1 MLIKEFVKKYVP
13 PQDTDNL
20 LKTALVTVLGW
31 IKLTNADGVTKTSL
45 SDMQVPEN
53 LVTLMAKVTEA
64 GFYDKLSA
72 QLNDVIGN
80 VLDKMNQVESGNIDL
95 SGLITE
101 TTNVAK

>member
-13 PQDTDNL
+13 PQDSDNL
-20 LKTALVTVLGW
+20 LKTGLVIVLGW
-31 IKLTNADGVTKTSL
+31 IKLTSADGKTKVAL
-45 SDMQVPEN
+45 SEMPVPEN

-72 QLNDVIGN
+72 QLNDVLGG
-80 VLDKMNQVESGNIDL
+80 VLDKMNQVQSGNIDL